1 MDWVKFT
8 VVSIALVA
16 GIYVGVAAAD
26 VLRSLSDMN
35 DVWPDDDEEY
45 L

>member
-1 MDWVKFT
+1 MDWVKLVFVT
-8 VVSIALVA
+8 AALVT
-16 GIYVGVAAAD
+16 GVYVGVAAAD